1 VNRESKIRL
10 IACCALVAATWTDLA
25 VAQAP
30 KPAVEPLGRL
40 FFTPAQRAQLD
51 VARKQKARTALT
63 AEETTNAAPTPQTI
77 TYEGAV
83 RRSDGKSTVWIN
95 NRPVHEKESGSGGVI
110 VGGVRADGGVAL
122 QIPQSGRA
130 VELKPGQSIEL
141 LSGAIEEKYTRKPV
155 VDEPKSAAKP
165 GAKPATEQKPANPAL
180 PEGAASERDRED
192 QQRKVEEAMRV
203 LQEAAAKSGT
213 TPAPTVQEPSQPR

>member
-25 VAQAP
+25 AAQAP
-30 KPAVEPLGRL
+30 KPAAEPLGRL

-51 VARKQKARTALT
+51 VARKQKARTTLA
-63 AEETTNAAPTPQTI
+63 AEEATNAAPTPQTI

-110 VGGVRADGGVAL
+110 VGRVRADGGVSL

-141 LSGAIEEKYTRKPV
+141 LSGAIEEKYTRKPA
-155 VDEPKSAAKP
+155 VDEPKPAAKP
-165 GAKPATEQKPANPAL
+165 GAESKPPATSAAPA
-180 PEGAASERDRED
+180 GAASERDRED
-192 QQRKVEEAMRV
+192 ERRKVGEAMRV

-213 TPAPTVQEPSQPR
+213 TPAPTFQEPSQPR

>member
-10 IACCALVAATWTDLA
+10 IACWTLVAVGWTGLA
-25 VAQAP
+25 AAQAP
-30 KPAVEPLGRL
+30 KPAAEPLGRL

-51 VARKQKARTALT
+51 VARKQRTRTSLAT
-63 AEETTNAAPTPQTI
+63 ESTEETTAAPTPQTI

-95 NRPVHEKESGSGGVI
+95 SRPVQEKESASGGVI
-110 VGGVRADGGVAL
+110 VGRVRADGGVSL

-141 LSGAIEEKYTRKPV
+141 LSGAIEEKYTRKPAA
-155 VDEPKSAAKP
+155 DEPKPAAKP
-165 GAKPATEQKPANPAL
+165 DAEPAPATAAPPESAAN
-180 PEGAASERDRED
+180 EREEE
-192 QQRKVEEAMRV
+192 QRKVEEAMRI
-203 LQEAAAKSGT
+203 LKESAAKSGAV
-213 TPAPTVQEPSQPR
+213 PAPQSQTPSR